1 MKQTSMN
8 MTEGSIIKK
17 MLGFAI
23 PVLIGNIFQQMYNI
37 VDTAVIGNVLGDNAL
52 ASIGAAAPVY
62 ALMINFTE
70 GMTNG
75 FAVVVARFFGAG
87 DKQTMKRAVSLTYI
101 LSAIMAVV
109 LTLVSVSA
117 INPLLVLLKTPENI
131 ISDTSGY
138 MKIILAFL
146 TVTVA
151 YNMLAGMMR
160 AIGNSRVPLYFLMVS
175 TFANIGLDILFVK
188 GFSMGI
194 PGAAYATV
202 IAQGV
207 SAVLCLIY
215 CFKKCPELIF
225 GTKEF
230 VFEKTLLL
238 ELINTGLAMGLME
251 AIVYI
256 GSVIMQG
263 AVNSFGTV
271 TIAAHTAARKI
282 HDVFTLPIG
291 TIAMAAS
298 TFASQN
304 YGAEKMDRVK
314 KGLRYS
320 IFISFAWSAFAL
332 IVMLLFRRLMIQG
345 LTGTAN
351 AEVIDTASKY
361 MCWNIP
367 FLFIL
372 SILLVLRNGL
382 QGVGRKIVPICGS
395 IVELVMKIAAAAIL
409 APMLGYLGICICE
422 PLIWALSSV
431 LVIWDYRRFSRTR

>member
-202 IAQGV
+202 IAQGI
-207 SAVLCLIY
+207 SAVLCFVY

-263 AVNSFGTV
+263 AVNSFGTA

-291 TIAMAAS
+291 TIAMVAS

-304 YGAEKMDRVK
+304 YGAEKIDRVK
-314 KGLRYS
+314 KGLRYG
-320 IFISFAWSAFAL
+320 IFI
-332 IVMLLFRRLMIQG
+332 
-345 LTGTAN
+345 
-351 AEVIDTASKY
+351 
-361 MCWNIP
+361 
-367 FLFIL
+367 
-372 SILLVLRNGL
+372 
-382 QGVGRKIVPICGS
+382 
-395 IVELVMKIAAAAIL
+395 
-409 APMLGYLGICICE
+409 
-422 PLIWALSSV
+422 
-431 LVIWDYRRFSRTR
+431 